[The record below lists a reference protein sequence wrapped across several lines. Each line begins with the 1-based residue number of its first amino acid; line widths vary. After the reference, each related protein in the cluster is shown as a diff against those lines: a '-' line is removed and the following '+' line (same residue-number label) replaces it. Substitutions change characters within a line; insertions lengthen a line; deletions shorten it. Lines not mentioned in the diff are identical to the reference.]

1 MNLSLRRSTSALLA
15 SSLLLTIGR
24 GATLPFMTIYLS
36 RQYSLSVDLIGYAMT
51 IALTI
56 GVVFSLGFGI
66 LADKFDKKRYML
78 LAITAFASGFIAI
91 PLVNNV
97 TLVVLF
103 FALINCAYS
112 VFATVL
118 KAWFADNL
126 SSTSKTKIFS
136 INYTMLNIG
145 WTIGPPLGTLLVM
158 QSINLPFWLAAICS
172 AFPMLFIQIWVKRSE
187 KIIATETG
195 SVWSPKVL
203 LQDKALL
210 WFTCSGFLAS
220 FVSGAFASCISKQ
233 LTKALSKLSRSA
245 YSDKLTAAFQSH
257 LDETHGQIERIDQ
270 VVDSED
276 GLKLKRIKCAAM
288 EGLIEEANEVIEST
302 DKNEVRDAALIAA
315 AQKVEHYEIASYGT
329 LVTLAE
335 QLGYKKAAKLL
346 KETLEEEKA
355 TDVKLTDLAFNNVNK
370 KAQDNS

>member
-1 MNLSLRRSTSALLA
+1 MKIKSVEDIFIHLLSDTYSA
-15 SSLLLTIGR
+15 
-24 GATLPFMTIYLS
+24 
-36 RQYSLSVDLIGYAMT
+36 
-51 IALTI
+51 
-56 GVVFSLGFGI
+56 
-66 LADKFDKKRYML
+66 
-78 LAITAFASGFIAI
+78 
-91 PLVNNV
+91 
-97 TLVVLF
+97 
-103 FALINCAYS
+103 
-112 VFATVL
+112 
-118 KAWFADNL
+118 
-126 SSTSKTKIFS
+126 
-136 INYTMLNIG
+136 
-145 WTIGPPLGTLLVM
+145 
-158 QSINLPFWLAAICS
+158 
-172 AFPMLFIQIWVKRSE
+172 E
-187 KIIATETG
+187 
-195 SVWSPKVL
+195 
-203 LQDKALL
+203 
-210 WFTCSGFLAS
+210 
-220 FVSGAFASCISKQ
+220 KQ

>member
-1 MNLSLRRSTSALLA
+1 MQIKSVEDIFIHLLSDTYNA
-15 SSLLLTIGR
+15 
-24 GATLPFMTIYLS
+24 
-36 RQYSLSVDLIGYAMT
+36 
-51 IALTI
+51 
-56 GVVFSLGFGI
+56 
-66 LADKFDKKRYML
+66 
-78 LAITAFASGFIAI
+78 
-91 PLVNNV
+91 
-97 TLVVLF
+97 
-103 FALINCAYS
+103 
-112 VFATVL
+112 
-118 KAWFADNL
+118 
-126 SSTSKTKIFS
+126 
-136 INYTMLNIG
+136 
-145 WTIGPPLGTLLVM
+145 
-158 QSINLPFWLAAICS
+158 
-172 AFPMLFIQIWVKRSE
+172 E
-187 KIIATETG
+187 
-195 SVWSPKVL
+195 
-203 LQDKALL
+203 
-210 WFTCSGFLAS
+210 
-220 FVSGAFASCISKQ
+220 KQ